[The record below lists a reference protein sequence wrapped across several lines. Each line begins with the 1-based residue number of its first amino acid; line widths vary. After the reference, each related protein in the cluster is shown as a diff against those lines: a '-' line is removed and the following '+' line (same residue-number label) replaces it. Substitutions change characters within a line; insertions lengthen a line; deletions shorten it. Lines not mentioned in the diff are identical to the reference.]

1 MIIVDGITGDVII
14 DPTEDELIAYQ
25 NKRERFFEDKRITKL
40 RDADTVTVDGVHAE
54 LAANIG
60 TPNDLPGVIENG
72 AQGIGL
78 YRRIPIWEETKC
90 QQKKS
95 NLKLIKSIRNNGR

>member
-1 MIIVDGITGDVII
+1 MSRSLEIAAVVGTKSITEEVKQGDMIIVDGMSGDVII

-25 NKRERFFEDKRITKL
+25 NKRERFFEDTSKL

-60 TPNDLPGVIENG
+60 TPDDLSGVIDNG
-72 AQGIGL
+72 ARDRFIP
-78 YRRIPIWEETKC
+78 YRI
-90 QQKKS
+90 
-95 NLKLIKSIRNNGR
+95 LVHG